1 MIALATG
8 RYTEEEV
15 RRALH
20 AAQGTRFVSYR
31 YERLDANKI
40 PLGTFDAVE
49 GSVRLDS
56 EAQLQRTAQFSFR
69 FDESVNWQAEYVR
82 PVFCLRMP
90 DGGNAEWPLGVF
102 LMPTVARTGA
112 RHVFCDVEAYDTTLL
127 LWDSQITK
135 RHFIAK
141 GTRYTA
147 ALSAVFSSVGV
158 HDAIIEP
165 SDALTQTAL
174 EWEAGTSRG
183 QIAQELLTAA
193 GYEPLSADAWG
204 RWVCRKSKDPRARW
218 AEYRYIADEA
228 SVLLPEVTA
237 EEDIFR
243 LPNVFTGIVSRPD
256 RAPMS
261 FTFEITDPK
270 SPLAAVNRGGRRVS
284 EVTVYDDAASAQ
296 VLEGL
301 VRKRAQ
307 EATQVFSKLTFS
319 TAPMP
324 HHAARDVYWVEIGR
338 ESGKYQ
344 ETRWEMAL
352 SSDAEMQ
359 HEAQKEVLL

>member
-8 RYTEEEV
+8 KYTEDEV

-20 AAQGTRFVSYR
+20 AAQGTRFISYR
-31 YERLDANKI
+31 YERLNANKI
-40 PLGTFDAVE
+40 PLGTFDTVE

-127 LWDSQITK
+127 LWDDQVTS
-135 RHFIAK
+135 RYFIAK

-147 ALSAVFSSVGV
+147 ALSAIFASTGTF
-158 HDAIIEP
+158 DFIIEP
-165 SDALTQTAL
+165 SADETQTAL
-174 EWEAGTSRG
+174 EWEAGTSKG
-183 QIAQELLTAA
+183 QIVQDLLTAA
-193 GYEPLSADAWG
+193 GYESLTADAWG
-204 RWVCRKSKDPRARW
+204 RWVCRKYKDPRARR
-218 AEYRYIADEA
+218 AEYSYLADGE
-228 SVLLPEVTA
+228 SVALPEIVA
-237 EEDIFR
+237 EEDIFHM
-243 LPNVFTGIVSRPD
+243 PNVFTGIVSRPD
-256 RAPMS
+256 RAAMS

-270 SPLAAVNRGGRRVS
+270 SPLSAANRGGRRVS
-284 EVTVYDDAASAQ
+284 EMTIYDDAASAR

-307 EATQVFSKLTFS
+307 EAARIYSKLTFS

-324 HHAARDVYWVEIGR
+324 HHAARDVYWIELGR
-338 ESGKYQ
+338 ERGKYQ

-352 SSDAEMQ
+352 SSDAEMR
-359 HEAQKEVLL
+359 HEAQKEVSI